1 MRCTAARKLISDYI
15 DDGLSE
21 SRKNRLKDHLETCPD
36 CQAALGDFEKI
47 AREAGRLPSLAPSP
61 SSWQKIVAG
70 VIEAAPKASS
80 PLNKGKDRFSSSWM
94 PAGLRYA
101 FAAAL
106 ALVIVG
112 GGIILGLRTHKG
124 VGEAGYP
131 LAKLKEAQHYY
142 VLAIKALD
150 EAIGAQK
157 NGLDPRLAEV
167 FKRNLE
173 DVNGTIQA
181 CERVVEKDPND
192 LAARAYLLTVY
203 REKVT
208 VLEEMMGAKKAS
220 SEKRAGLTL

>member
-1 MRCTAARKLISDYI
+1 MRCAAARKLISDDI
-15 DDGLSE
+15 DEELSE
-21 SRKNRLKDHLETCPD
+21 SQKKRLKDHLETCTD
-36 CQAALGDFEKI
+36 CLAALGDFKKI
-47 AREAGRLPSLAPSP
+47 AREAGGLPSLAPS
-61 SSWQKIVAG
+61 STSWQKIVAA
-70 VIEAAPKASS
+70 IDKAEPEAPS
-80 PLNKGKDRFSSSWM
+80 PLSKGRDRFSSSWM

-106 ALVIVG
+106 ALIIIG
-112 GGIILGLRTHKG
+112 GSIILGLRSYRG
-124 VGEAGYP
+124 VGEAVYA

-220 SEKRAGLTL
+220 SEQRAGLAL

>member
-1 MRCTAARKLISDYI
+1 MRCAAARKLISDYI

-21 SRKNRLKDHLETCPD
+21 SQKNGLKDHLELCAD
-36 CQAALGDFEKI
+36 CRGVLGDFEKI
-47 AREAGRLPSLAPSP
+47 ARQAGSLPLLAPSP
-61 SSWQKIVAG
+61 LSWQKIVAG
-70 VIEAAPKASS
+70 MRKAAPEPPS
-80 PLNKGKDRFSSSWM
+80 PLNKRRGLFSLSWM

-106 ALVIVG
+106 ALVIIG
-112 GGIILGLRTHKG
+112 GGIIVVLKFPKGL
-124 VGEAGYP
+124 GEAGYP

-157 NGLDPRLAEV
+157 NGLDPRLAGV

-173 DVNGTIQA
+173 DINGTIQA

-220 SEKRAGLTL
+220 SEKRAGLAL